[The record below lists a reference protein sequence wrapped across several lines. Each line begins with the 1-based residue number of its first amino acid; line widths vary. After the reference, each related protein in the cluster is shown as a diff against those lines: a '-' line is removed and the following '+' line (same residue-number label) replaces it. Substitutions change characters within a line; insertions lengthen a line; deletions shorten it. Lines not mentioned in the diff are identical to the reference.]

1 MCISDIYYVKT
12 VTHHP
17 VHIKD
22 ENGNLFPSAL
32 IPFCEF
38 GNNPFSMGYLIP
50 GFKQPV
56 CDSFKAK
63 IRAGQLCYEVDANLY
78 VSNRPTDDKY
88 NIQSSLKS
96 GLKLVLDFNEDR
108 QIKEKLMDVE
118 KQMKKHYKG
127 THVHRDQTI
136 TIEKLFSKFEK
147 FIEPHIFIESIG
159 EQRSYKQVN
168 IFICLQS

>member
-1 MCISDIYYVKT
+1 
-12 VTHHP
+12 
-17 VHIKD
+17 
-22 ENGNLFPSAL
+22 
-32 IPFCEF
+32 
-38 GNNPFSMGYLIP
+38 MGYLIP
-50 GFKQPV
+50 EFKQPV

-63 IRAGQLCYEVDANLY
+63 IRAGQLCYEVDPNLY

-108 QIKEKLMDVE
+108 QIKEESMDVE

-127 THVHRDQTI
+127 THVHGAKTI

-168 IFICLQS
+168 IFIC